1 MLDLTLRHL
10 WTETGAPI
18 TWRVTDDD
26 ERELRGLLRR
36 LDEWKADPEM
46 RSAVLLA
53 AEEDGTL
60 VGAWSREGTSDL
72 GDLIDGDPQRSE
84 GLMRMR
90 HALRDGVT
98 GP

>member
-1 MLDLTLRHL
+1 VIDLTLRHL
-10 WTETGAPI
+10 WTSTDAPI

-26 ERELRGLLRR
+26 ERELRDLLGR

-53 AEEDGTL
+53 HEEDGTL
-60 VGAWSREGTSDL
+60 IGSWNREGTSKLCDML
-72 GDLIDGDPQRSE
+72 DMLPRGE
-84 GLMRMR
+84 GLLTIRR
-90 HALRDGVT
+90 ALRDGVT

>member
-1 MLDLTLRHL
+1 MIDLTLRHL
-10 WTETGAPI
+10 WTETDAPV

-26 ERELRGLLRR
+26 ERELRDLLKR
-36 LDEWKADPEM
+36 LDEWKAEPEK

-60 VGAWSREGTSDL
+60 VGAWNREGTSHLCDM
-72 GDLIDGDPQRSE
+72 IDAIPRRE
-84 GLMRMR
+84 GLMTIR